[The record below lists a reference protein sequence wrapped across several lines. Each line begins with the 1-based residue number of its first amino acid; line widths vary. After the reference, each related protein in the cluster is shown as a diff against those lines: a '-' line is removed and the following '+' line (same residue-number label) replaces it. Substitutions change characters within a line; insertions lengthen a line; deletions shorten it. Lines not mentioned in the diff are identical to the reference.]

1 MVKIFVGNLSADT
14 TSDELRSLFSQY
26 GKIAECSILKNFG
39 FVHMDSKSEAEE
51 AIRKLH
57 QYQLNGQSMNV
68 ELSHGKAKGSAKL
81 HVGNIACSNQE
92 LRAKFEEF
100 GVVLECDI
108 VKNYAFVHMERMED
122 AMEAV
127 NQIDNTAFKVDWS
140 AKMATGANATP
151 LGKLHPS
158 IGAKRGFEA
167 GPGAGNGLIPSP
179 APPASFSP
187 IQGFQP
193 AIPPSTYPQTTQYN
207 AAGGFSPQPPQP
219 SAVQDFSQKKQKKKS
234 RWSSETPDQKTVIPG
249 MPTVIPPGLTRD
261 QERAYIVQLQI
272 EDLTRKLRT
281 GDLGIPVNPED
292 RSPSPEPIYNSEGK
306 RLNTRE
312 YRTRKKIEE
321 ERHSL
326 ITEMVGLNPDFKPP
340 ADYKPPATRVND
352 KVMIPQDEYPEI
364 NFVGLLIGPR
374 GNTLKNIEKECCAKI
389 MIRGKGSVKE
399 GKVGRKD
406 GQMLPGEDEP
416 LHALVTANTMENVKK
431 AVEQIR
437 NILKQGIETP
447 EDQNDLR
454 KMQLREL
461 ARLNGTLREDDNR
474 ILRPWQNTEPR
485 SITNTTLCTKCG
497 GAGHISSDCK
507 YTSSFAAQRAPGAE
521 PPQSA
526 QDKARMDKEYLSLM
540 AELGEAP
547 VPGSGGGHVHGGGP
561 RPLGPHSN
569 QGPPNRPPWM
579 GSGSNENR
587 GYHGMHGGPHNFPP
601 PMPNMGGPPMPPN
614 PNGMPAPWMQ
624 PPPPPMGQGP
634 GPHGHPMSM
643 MPPPMGMMPP
653 PPPPPGNQPPPPPSG
668 PLPPWQQQAP
678 PPPPTSSMATSTPLP
693 WQQNTPTTSSPGTGT
708 LHPWQ
713 QPQQPP
719 ASAVQ
724 PPPPMGNPS
733 MVPPP
738 PGVQPPL
745 PPGAPPPPPPPPPG
759 SASMMYVP
767 PPPPPPMD
775 PSNFVTMMGIG
786 LPPFGMPPA
795 PPPPPPQN

>member
-1 MVKIFVGNLSADT
+1 
-14 TSDELRSLFSQY
+14 
-26 GKIAECSILKNFG
+26 
-39 FVHMDSKSEAEE
+39 
-51 AIRKLH
+51 
-57 QYQLNGQSMNV
+57 
-68 ELSHGKAKGSAKL
+68 
-81 HVGNIACSNQE
+81 
-92 LRAKFEEF
+92 
-100 GVVLECDI
+100 
-108 VKNYAFVHMERMED
+108 
-122 AMEAV
+122 
-127 NQIDNTAFKVDWS
+127 
-140 AKMATGANATP
+140 MATGANATP

-158 IGAKRGFEA
+158 IGAKRGFDS
-167 GPGAGNGLIPSP
+167 GPGAGNGLMPTP
-179 APPASFSP
+179 GPPAVFP
-187 IQGFQP
+187 PPPPQAFQP
-193 AIPPSTYPQTTQYN
+193 PMP
-207 AAGGFSPQPPQP
+207 AAGFPQPLQFSAVAAFPPQP
-219 SAVQDFSQKKQKKKS
+219 QQLSPVAAAMAKADFGQKKSRKRS
-234 RWSSETPDQKTVIPG
+234 RWSSETPDQKTVIPRHAH
-249 MPTVIPPGLTRD
+249 L
-261 QERAYIVQLQI
+261 QLQI

-312 YRTRKKIEE
+312 YRTRKKLEE

-326 ITEMVGLNPDFKPP
+326 ITEMVGLNPEFKPP

-474 ILRPWQNTEPR
+474 ILRPWQNSEPR

-507 YTSSFAAQRAPGAE
+507 YTSSFTAHRATPGE

-547 VPGSGGGHVHGGGP
+547 VPSSGGGHSHQGGGGGGGGP
-561 RPLGPHSN
+561 RSSGPSN
-569 QGPPNRPPWM
+569 SQQNRPPWM
-579 GSGSNENR
+579 NSG
-587 GYHGMHGGPHNFPP
+587 GHGGGHHGFPP
-601 PMPNMGGPPMPPN
+601 PMPNMGGPPMSHN
-614 PNGMPAPWMQ
+614 PNGLPPPWMQ
-624 PPPPPMGQGP
+624 PPPPPMGQG
-634 GPHGHPMSM
+634 HGHGHHMGLL
-643 MPPPMGMMPP
+643 PPPMGMMPP
-653 PPPPPGNQPPPPPSG
+653 PPPPPSNQPPPPPSG

-678 PPPPTSSMATSTPLP
+678 PPPPASSMATSAPLP
-693 WQQNTPTTSSPGTGT
+693 WQQNTTTTSSAASGSLP
-708 LHPWQ
+708 PWQ
-713 QPQQPP
+713 QPQQ
-719 ASAVQ
+719 SAAAGAQ
-724 PPPPMGNPS
+724 PPPPMTNPS

-745 PPGAPPPPPPPPPG
+745 PPGAPPPPAAAAPRLHRHDVRAAASAATHGPLQLCHHDGDGRPGHAALRDAAGATPRRRRRIKPHPHPPPPP
-759 SASMMYVP
+759 S
-767 PPPPPPMD
+767 
-775 PSNFVTMMGIG
+775 TRC
-786 LPPFGMPPA
+786 LL
-795 PPPPPPQN
+795 